1 VVRAA
6 TTGRKAAAEGGEYG
20 GATMWEKRWR
30 SGLTGAE
37 ATKHG
42 RAVTASDTTGQER
55 TQAASD
61 SSAVASDRASREQG
75 AVCGGAWR
83 STRPCRPSATRGA
96 RWRQRADERPGVERE
111 RLTCGTPRQILFRIK
126 NTPERKWLKT
136 NS

>member
-30 SGLTGAE
+30 GGLTGAE

-42 RAVTASDTTGQER
+42 RAVTASDTTGRER

-61 SSAVASDRASREQG
+61 SSTAASDWASREQG
-75 AVCGGAWR
+75 AICGGAWLRTQAR
-83 STRPCRPSATRGA
+83 SASAFMARARHAAVSAQRGA
-96 RWRQRADERPGVERE
+96 WCQVEAA
-111 RLTCGTPRQILFRIK
+111 C
-126 NTPERKWLKT
+126 
-136 NS
+136 